1 MEFSGLLI
9 NAFRRRVFFL
19 VFVLYYFWLKM
30 QKFLQSKFIFLH
42 FILKTAMTQKVSA
55 VQTQFFKN
63 NLFIVYINYTFLLDF
78 RIKFIFNGFY
88 IVFYM
93 KSFKNKFKF

>member
-30 QKFLQSKFIFLH
+30 QKFLQSKFNFSALYI
-42 FILKTAMTQKVSA
+42 KKAKTQKVSA
-55 VQTQFFKN
+55 VQIHFSDLILKTAKTQK
-63 NLFIVYINYTFLLDF
+63 FLQSKL
-78 RIKFIFNGFY
+78 
-88 IVFYM
+88 
-93 KSFKNKFKF
+93 SF